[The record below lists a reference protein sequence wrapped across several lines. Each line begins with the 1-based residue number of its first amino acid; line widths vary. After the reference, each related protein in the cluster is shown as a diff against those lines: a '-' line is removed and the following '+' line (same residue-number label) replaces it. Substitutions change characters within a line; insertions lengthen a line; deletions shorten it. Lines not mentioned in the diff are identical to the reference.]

1 MSGAV
6 TATAGASVPAVVARV
21 PWPSAEELAR
31 DYPARPVVMLR
42 VGGRRRACLALLLPA
57 EAEAEAPLRGLIVT
71 DDLGALVDGPVGVD
85 PGDILRRFDVL
96 PHPEVVAAWH
106 AFDAGKV
113 APAGVMEG
121 GHDAS

>member
-6 TATAGASVPAVVARV
+6 AAPAGAPVPAVAARV

-31 DYPARPVVMLR
+31 DYPLRPVVMLR

-57 EAEAEAPLRGLIVT
+57 EVGAEAPLRGLIVT
-71 DDLGALVDGPVGVD
+71 DDLAALVDGPVGVD
-85 PGDILRRFDVL
+85 PADILRRFDVV
-96 PHPEVVAAWH
+96 PHPEVIAAWH
-106 AFDAGKV
+106 AYDKARAAVAG
-113 APAGVMEG
+113 GMED